1 MGFSIFAIPK
11 RLPTLI
17 IHHFP
22 QSIPTLWQN
31 KSVGY
36 CKKVWGKVW
45 DKVIFA
51 PFIPKA
57 SSVFMKKRLVCIG
70 AALFLLFMS
79 GCAAPAENSISLSTA
94 YAVIAV
100 LSLLLLIGY
109 CCLVH
114 KKNTWLLLLF
124 TSVLI
129 VNAGYFTLSVSKTL
143 EEALLANRISYL
155 GSVFLP
161 LSMLMIILDTASI
174 RIGKWLPAVLLC
186 VSIGVFFVAAS
197 PGYLDIYYKEVSIQH
212 INGITVLNKV
222 YGPWHKLYFYYLF
235 CYFAAMIA
243 IVAHAI
249 IKRKV
254 PSGTHSVI
262 LAFAVLVNIGVWLM
276 EQLIRMDFEMLSVS
290 YIISELFLLGLYM
303 MLQEEDSRAAKA
315 DIPPSNAPA
324 PESPETSL
332 PIQPVSEQCLR
343 FAQGL
348 QELTPT
354 ERAVYD
360 LYLQGKTTREIM
372 NTLNIKENT
381 LKFHNKNLYG
391 KLGVSSRKQLLE
403 AARTIDK

>member
-1 MGFSIFAIPK
+1 M
-11 RLPTLI
+11 
-17 IHHFP
+17 
-22 QSIPTLWQN
+22 
-31 KSVGY
+31 
-36 CKKVWGKVW
+36 WGKVW

-51 PFIPKA
+51 PFIPKV

-70 AALFLLFMS
+70 AALLLLFMS
-79 GCAAPAENSISLSTA
+79 GCQASAENSISLSTA

-114 KKNTWLLLLF
+114 KKNIWLLLLF

-129 VNAGYFTLSVSKTL
+129 VNAGYFALSISKTL

-161 LSMLMIILDTASI
+161 LSMLMIILDAASM
-174 RIGKWLPAVLLC
+174 RFGKWLPAALLC
-186 VSIGVFFVAAS
+186 ASLGMFIVAAS
-197 PGYLDIYYKEVSIQH
+197 PGYLNIYYKEVSIQH

-254 PSGTHSVI
+254 PSGTHSAI

-276 EQLIRMDFEMLSVS
+276 EQLIHIDFEMLSVS

-303 MLQEEDSRAAKA
+303 MLQEEDSRAIKA
-315 DIPPSNAPA
+315 ETPPSEVRTPEL
-324 PESPETSL
+324 PESAP
-332 PIQPVSEQCLR
+332 PARPVSEQCRR

-348 QELTPT
+348 LELTPT

-360 LYLQGKTTREIM
+360 LYLQGRTTREIM
-372 NTLNIKENT
+372 DALNIKENT

-403 AARTIDK
+403 RAGTIKKEN

>member
-1 MGFSIFAIPK
+1 M
-11 RLPTLI
+11 
-17 IHHFP
+17 
-22 QSIPTLWQN
+22 
-31 KSVGY
+31 
-36 CKKVWGKVW
+36 WGKVW

-57 SSVFMKKRLVCIG
+57 SSEFMKKRLVCIG
-70 AALFLLFMS
+70 AALLLLFMS
-79 GCAAPAENSISLSTA
+79 GCGAPAENSISLSTA

-114 KKNTWLLLLF
+114 KKNIWLLLLF

-129 VNAGYFTLSVSKTL
+129 VNAGYFALSISKTL

-161 LSMLMIILDTASI
+161 LSMLMIILDAASI
-174 RIGKWLPAVLLC
+174 RFGKWLPAALLC
-186 VSIGVFFVAAS
+186 ASLGVFIVAAS

-235 CYFAAMIA
+235 LYFAAMIA

-249 IKRKV
+249 IKRRV
-254 PSGTHSVI
+254 PSGTHSAI

-276 EQLIRMDFEMLSVS
+276 EQLIHIDFEMLSVS
-290 YIISELFLLGLYM
+290 YIISELFLLGLYI
-303 MLQEEDSRAAKA
+303 MLQEESVSSPRAE
-315 DIPPSNAPA
+315 IPLSDTTA
-324 PESPETSL
+324 PEGPEATL
-332 PIQPVSEQCLR
+332 PIQPVSEQCRR

-348 QELTPT
+348 IELTPT
-354 ERAVYD
+354 ERTVYD

-381 LKFHNKNLYG
+381 LKYHNKNLYG

-403 AARTIDK
+403 RAASLNSEPQP